1 MSWVFRSGSR
11 SVEFGSSTSGL
22 GLVEFP
28 EVSVD
33 MESSIFVN
41 PRKDGRRSGADH
53 ISGQVVSLLVEARP
67 DHRPL
72 DEVWRELV
80 AVWRADEVRGRGG
93 VYATLTSN
101 SGRTVYGRPRP
112 LGPDQQ
118 NRLFDVARAELVFEC
133 VDDLWYG
140 PEQQSTIRLIPP
152 TGGGLTFPAEAPFT
166 FDSGPTERNGS
177 VLVTGDV
184 AVSPV
189 FEIRG
194 PITNPEVDVVG
205 VGRLRFSTELAYDQT
220 LTVDTRHWA
229 QWVKRDGAALPGVLM
244 PSGARLADISLV
256 PGAYTVMLRGYDPTG
271 TATLTVRTE
280 PVFTSF

>member
-1 MSWVFRSGSR
+1 MSWTLRAGNRSLDFTSE
-11 SVEFGSSTSGL
+11 VSGL
-22 GLVEFP
+22 GLLETPHVEPIADVEGFA
-28 EVSVD
+28 
-33 MESSIFVN
+33 N
-41 PRKDGRRSGADH
+41 PRRDFRRFGLMRRV
-53 ISGQVVSLLVEARP
+53 GQVVSLAVEARP

-72 DEVWRELV
+72 PEVWRELL
-80 AVWRADEVRGRGG
+80 AVWRADEVRSTPGAL
-93 VYATLTSN
+93 ATLTSPD
-101 SGRTVYGRPRP
+101 GLTVYGLPVDIA
-112 LGPDQQ
+112 PDQK
-118 NRLFDVARAELVFEC
+118 NRLFGLDRASLDFEC

-140 PEQQSTIRLIPP
+140 PESETTIRLIPP

-194 PITNPEVDVVG
+194 PITNPEIDVVG

-244 PSGARLADISLV
+244 PSSAWLTDISLV

-271 TATLTVRTE
+271 TATLTVRTA
-280 PVFTSF
+280 PAFTSF